1 MSANTYPSGQGALA
15 LTRRGRL
22 VLFVLAALVAGL
34 CAVMLPG
41 LVSSATA
48 EAPTPPAVV
57 GVRSIA
63 EGESL
68 WTVAREVTE
77 PGLDVRDTIA
87 VIVSLNDL
95 DSVDVRA
102 GQQVLVP
109 GA

>member
-1 MSANTYPSGQGALA
+1 MSANTYASGQSALA

-22 VLFVLAALVAGL
+22 VLFVLAALIVGL

-41 LVSSATA
+41 IVSSATA
-48 EAPTPPAVV
+48 ESPAAPVQV
-57 GVRSIA
+57 DVRSIA
-63 EGESL
+63 QGESL

-109 GA
+109 GE